1 MKFKVTD
8 QAEAKKVELEEIDND
23 VLKTVYAGLLESAD
37 EVEADWLEI
46 GGYAKWS
53 KA

>member
-8 QAEAKKVELEEIDND
+8 QAETKKVELEEIDND
-23 VLKTVYAGLLESAD
+23 VLKMVYAGLQEST
-37 EVEADWLEI
+37 EIEAEWLEI